1 MATSNWDA
9 KTGLKFEGE
18 TEGLKMRPRGDFL
31 FFSFYLY
38 YIWIFKGFL
47 ILRGVK
53 FPPEW
58 ARA

>member
-18 TEGLKMRPRGDFL
+18 TEGLKMRPRGDSL
-31 FFSFYLY
+31 FFSFYNKY
-38 YIWIFKGFL
+38 NWILKGIL

-53 FPPEW
+53 FPPER